1 MKDDFLVPKK
11 WKSDIRKTFDTNDKA
26 LSRKF
31 DLYAENVCKNTGL
44 KNYLSEKQNNKCA
57 WCGESLEDNSKG
69 YGVIHHADYDN
80 FCTGPTYTWYKDG
93 EEKEVPNCLGCS
105 FKNMCTSNLYIVHSK
120 CNKEINDVQLKNY
133 RGYKEKEDVE
143 YHKSNM
149 TCSEEIYNSNDILN
163 SSEILDIVRN
173 SRIIK
178 KDGEFCPNIYNDWR
192 YTAIKTSFGK
202 VRISEKDWYSVKEDS
217 FELFLDDYRS
227 EALQEATNVISFLYG
242 TTRGIFSPGEVIK
255 EKKERYYTLETLH
268 NNVENMLLYLP
279 IDSVEYCK
287 AYNNSKSLSA
297 DRIISANELPFL
309 YCKDYKPDF
318 SQRCIYECRLSP
330 GEPLSCVYNLQT
342 FDILPLSLPRNE
354 IFEFRDIGNKKG
366 QCKIYICKEW
376 YDDPEI
382 KKAFDGYVMTQ
393 TNTKKIL
400 QYPEVIDEHSWIE
413 EYLNPSAV

>member
-255 EKKERYYTLETLH
+255 EKK
-268 NNVENMLLYLP
+268 
-279 IDSVEYCK
+279 K
-287 AYNNSKSLSA
+287 G
-297 DRIISANELPFL
+297 II
-309 YCKDYKPDF
+309 
-318 SQRCIYECRLSP
+318 
-330 GEPLSCVYNLQT
+330 
-342 FDILPLSLPRNE
+342 
-354 IFEFRDIGNKKG
+354 
-366 QCKIYICKEW
+366 
-376 YDDPEI
+376 
-382 KKAFDGYVMTQ
+382 
-393 TNTKKIL
+393 
-400 QYPEVIDEHSWIE
+400 H
-413 EYLNPSAV
+413 